1 MKLRPASF
9 LQEAHERFLKDP
21 EYVADLMALQISHH
35 IAKTLLDEGV
45 TQRALAKRL
54 GVSEAYLSRVLSGH
68 PNMTLMTMA
77 KLSLA
82 LGLMPAVCFGKVS
95 SAVKRADSSLQ
106 PRSAIAE
113 SRSPYTV
120 GVDRVTRRSAPRK
133 RQTSAAPR
141 RVRRSS

>member
-21 EYVADLMALQISHH
+21 EYVAELMALSVAQH
-35 IAKTLLDEGV
+35 IAKTLLDEGL
-45 TQRALAKRL
+45 TQRALARRL

-68 PNMTLMTMA
+68 PNMTLKTMA

-82 LGLMPAVCFGKVS
+82 LGLMPAVSFGKVPG
-95 SAVKRADSSLQ
+95 AVKRADSSLQ
-106 PRSAIAE
+106 PRSAVAE
-113 SRSPYTV
+113 TRASYILGT
-120 GVDRVTRRSAPRK
+120 DRMPRRGALRK

-141 RVRRSS
+141 RVRRSI